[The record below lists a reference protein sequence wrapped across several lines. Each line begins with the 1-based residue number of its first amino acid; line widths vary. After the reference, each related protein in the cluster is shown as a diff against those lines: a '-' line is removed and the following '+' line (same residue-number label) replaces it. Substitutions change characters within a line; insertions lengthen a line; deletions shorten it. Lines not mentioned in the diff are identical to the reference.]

1 MSRNRPDIWDRLE
14 AVAPHTKAVFEVAAS
29 QARDPSLN
37 GLPWAL
43 IGMNQ
48 EDPQAPGWQTYL
60 DSPSRL
66 NSVITN
72 RELLLRYLL
81 SRAIIDQG
89 ADVVGVEMRHTAILE
104 AAYGSSPP
112 LLLLHEP
119 GALSARYPYLP
130 EAAARAEAEVTRVR
144 APIWAA
150 RSARRQR
157 GTYTPYNAPAGRYS
171 HWFLAARFY
180 PALLL
185 ALAVE
190 GGLTEIVFCLGG
202 RDERPIEMARR
213 LRNDVSY
220 GLGYCLGDK
229 AADLFPKWV
238 VGTFRLTPAHTKLW
252 VPADTVIP
260 MDQRIGRL
268 IMRTGLMDEFFGV
281 ARLLD
286 KPMVDYRGTGTRAN
300 GQGLVAAPHYL
311 TVRDFRRRAR
321 VPAGHARAWLN
332 AAWHEFHAARP
343 PAWDPQEVVSVL
355 CRTLSGHLGREFTPV
370 HLDDAFM
377 AAGELACSDEL
388 PTCTACPFGT
398 ACQANSGVAA
408 LKGYFT

>member
-1 MSRNRPDIWDRLE
+1 MSRSRPDTWDRLE
-14 AVAPHTKAVFEVAAS
+14 AVAPHTKAVFEAAAS

-37 GLPWAL
+37 GLPWEL
-43 IGMNQ
+43 IGMDRQ
-48 EDPQAPGWQTYL
+48 DPRAAGWLPYL
-60 DSPSRL
+60 DTPSRL
-66 NSVITN
+66 NPAITN

-89 ADVVGVEMRHTAILE
+89 ADVVGVEMWHTAILE

-119 GALSARYPYLP
+119 AALPARYPHLL
-130 EAAARAEAEVTRVR
+130 EAAVRAEAEVTRVR
-144 APIWAA
+144 APVWAA
-150 RSARRQR
+150 QSARRQR

-171 HWFLAARFY
+171 HWFIAARFY

-190 GGLTEIVFCLGG
+190 GGLTEIVFHLGG

-229 AADLFPKWV
+229 AADLFTKWA
-238 VGTFRLTPAHTKLW
+238 VGTFRLTPAGTKPW

-268 IMRTGLMDEFFGV
+268 MMRTGLMDEFFGV

-286 KPMVDYRGTGTRAN
+286 KPMFDYRGTGTRPI
-300 GQGLVAAPHYL
+300 GQGLVAAPYYL
-311 TVRDFRRRAR
+311 TVRDFRRGAR
-321 VPAGHARAWLN
+321 VPAGPARVWLN
-332 AAWHEFHAARP
+332 AAWHEFHATRP
-343 PAWDPQEVVSVL
+343 PGWDPQEVVSAL
-355 CRTLSGHLGREFTPV
+355 CRTLSHHLGSEFTPV

-377 AAGELACSDEL
+377 SAGELACSDQL
-388 PTCTACPFGT
+388 PTCTACPFET
-398 ACQANSGVAA
+398 ACQANSDVAA